1 MLNEQFTWLTPFI
14 QLECPS
20 FAWRTRGA
28 EAQRGRDNKRDSL
41 RLCGENP
48 HFVSFTFAVN
58 PLVIGDLLRLTFS
71 PPVQRCDSRRQVSIP
86 NPFEAGGPH
95 QARQFLL

>member
-1 MLNEQFTWLTPFI
+1 MGFFH
-14 QLECPS
+14 
-20 FAWRTRGA
+20 RRDA